1 MINKIMQMKERGERV
16 SLECIDPDGYLSS
29 IKHESVRDIMES
41 IIKSNDITVDHV
53 YSDDMSLRVKYC
65 NASKQNTIFHEELK
79 YFKIKQPTF
88 NDLIEVAKKAVQDD
102 ILSSFTVNDMD
113 YSDLIGRAIYIG
125 LGMRAHRIAN
135 EIKRIQSLYT
145 ETFVIESEEDIE
157 KLCDDAEITLA
168 NNEKG
173 IFNNCSGLRSI
184 TNLKTGFEVHGL
196 NIFWLKGAT
205 VTQEV
210 SK

>member
-1 MINKIMQMKERGERV
+1 MINKIIQMKERGERV
-16 SLECIDPDGYLSS
+16 VLELVVSHDDYVNKNHVAVYEREAIAKSSLVVTSVLGGGAALELEDTYYCIPEIDY
-29 IKHESVRDIMES
+29 
-41 IIKSNDITVDHV
+41 
-53 YSDDMSLRVKYC
+53 
-65 NASKQNTIFHEELK
+65 K
-79 YFKIKQPTF
+79 YFKIKEPTF

-145 ETFVIESEEDIE
+145 ETFVIERESDMKKIKGSAESIMLVNGEDVGSNIIIHNDE
-157 KLCDDAEITLA
+157 PHFFFDNAVVPAVFKL
-168 NNEKG
+168 
-173 IFNNCSGLRSI
+173 
-184 TNLKTGFEVHGL
+184 
-196 NIFWLKGAT
+196 LKGAT